1 MSLSRI
7 ENGIQDTRESHDL
20 SAPPH
25 EWPSWPDTLE
35 RLWNRR
41 RRISLWVALGFAI
54 SIVFVTKYCRFEGT
68 VQLMPPDGASSGLS
82 SQVLPMLSKMSGLPN
97 MAGGGLG
104 SLAGDFLGGKSSG
117 ALFSKVLGSRTIQ
130 DSLVERFQLRQ
141 RYWRRYNEDARKILD
156 SNTKIEED
164 KKSGVLTIIV
174 RDADS
179 KMAKDLAN
187 AYVEELDKVIARV
200 STSSARRERMFIEL
214 RLADEKKALEEAEQR
229 FSQFS
234 SSSMALDVPQQIRV
248 TVESAARLQ
257 GELIAARAELEGL
270 RQIYSPENTR
280 VLTLTARVAELERQL
295 RRINSGRADPG
306 GTQDPTFPYPSVK
319 NLPMLGVKWADLY
332 RDSKVHE
339 TVFEMLTQQY
349 EIARIQEAKEIPTVK
364 VLDAAILPEKRH
376 PRPWQI
382 LLAGLVLSTILAF
395 CGVILQDK
403 WEKWDSQDPRRI
415 VLSRVYSG
423 VHSMLPKGLRK
434 SATGDNSYEEN
445 FKQSQR

>member
-1 MSLSRI
+1 MSLSKI
-7 ENGIQDTRESHDL
+7 ENEIQGARENRDL
-20 SAPPH
+20 SESAR
-25 EWPSWPDTLE
+25 EWPSWPDALE
-35 RLWNRR
+35 RLWFRR
-41 RRISLWVALGFAI
+41 RRISIWVALGFVL
-54 SIVFVTKYCRFEGT
+54 SIVLATKYCKFEGT
-68 VQLMPPDGASSGLS
+68 VQLMPPDGASSGLG
-82 SQVLPMLSKMSGLPN
+82 SQLLPMLSRMSGLPN

-104 SLAGDFLGGKSSG
+104 SLAGDLLGGKNSG
-117 ALFSKVLGSRTIQ
+117 ALFAKVLGSRTIQ

-174 RDADS
+174 RDANG

-200 STSSARRERMFIEL
+200 STSSARRERMFIEQ

-234 SSSMALDVPQQIRV
+234 SNSMALDVPQQIRV

-270 RQIYSPENTR
+270 RQTYSLENTR
-280 VLTLTARVAELERQL
+280 VVTLTARVAELERQL

-319 NLPMLGVKWADLY
+319 NLPILGVQWADLY

-349 EIARIQEAKEIPTVK
+349 EIVRIQEAKEIPTVK

-382 LLAGLVLSTILAF
+382 LLAGLLLSTILAC
-395 CGVILQDK
+395 CGVILQGI
-403 WEKWDSQDPRRI
+403 WEKWDSRDPRRI
-415 VLSRVYSG
+415 VLSRAYAG
-423 VHSMLPKGLRK
+423 VRSVLPNRLRK
-434 SATGDNSYEEN
+434 SAEREEN
-445 FKQSQR
+445 KEQKFRQS

>member
-1 MSLSRI
+1 MSLSKI
-7 ENGIQDTRESHDL
+7 ENEIQGARENRDL
-20 SAPPH
+20 SESAR

-35 RLWNRR
+35 RLWFRR
-41 RRISLWVALGFAI
+41 RRISIWVALGFVI
-54 SIVFVTKYCRFEGT
+54 SIVLATKYCKFEGT
-68 VQLMPPDGASSGLS
+68 VQLMPPDGASSGLG
-82 SQVLPMLSKMSGLPN
+82 SQLLPMLSRMSGLPN

-104 SLAGDFLGGKSSG
+104 SLAGDLLGGKNSG
-117 ALFSKVLGSRTIQ
+117 ALFAKVLGSRTIQ

-174 RDADS
+174 RDANG

-200 STSSARRERMFIEL
+200 STSSARRERMFIEQ

-234 SSSMALDVPQQIRV
+234 SNSMALDVPQQIRV

-270 RQIYSPENTR
+270 RQTYSLENTR
-280 VLTLTARVAELERQL
+280 VVTLSARVAELERQL

-319 NLPMLGVKWADLY
+319 NLPILGVQWADLY

-349 EIARIQEAKEIPTVK
+349 EIVRIQEAKEIPTVK

-382 LLAGLVLSTILAF
+382 LLAGLLLSTILAC
-395 CGVILQDK
+395 CGVILQDM
-403 WEKWDSQDPRRI
+403 WEKWNSRDPRRI
-415 VLSRVYSG
+415 VLSRAYAG
-423 VHSMLPKGLRK
+423 VRSVLPNRLRK
-434 SATGDNSYEEN
+434 SAAREEN
-445 FKQSQR
+445 EEQEFRQS

>member
-1 MSLSRI
+1 MSLSKI
-7 ENGIQDTRESHDL
+7 ESEIQDARENRDL
-20 SAPPH
+20 SESPRK
-25 EWPSWPDTLE
+25 WPSWPDTLD

-41 RRISLWVALGFAI
+41 RRISLWVALGFVI
-54 SIVFVTKYCRFEGT
+54 SIVLATKYCKFEGT
-68 VQLMPPDGASSGLS
+68 VQLMPPDGASSGLG
-82 SQVLPMLSKMSGLPN
+82 SQLLPMLSRMSGLPN

-104 SLAGDFLGGKSSG
+104 SLAGDLLGGKTSG
-117 ALFSKVLGSRTIQ
+117 ALFAKVLGSRTIQ
-130 DSLVERFQLRQ
+130 DNLVERFQLRQ

-174 RDADS
+174 RDANG

-187 AYVEELDKVIARV
+187 AYVEELDKVITRV
-200 STSSARRERMFIEL
+200 STSSARRERMFIEQ

-234 SSSMALDVPQQIRV
+234 SNSMVLDVPQQIRV

-270 RQIYSPENTR
+270 RQIYSPENNR
-280 VLTLTARVAELERQL
+280 VVTLSARVAELERQL

-306 GTQDPTFPYPSVK
+306 GVQDPTFPYPSVK
-319 NLPMLGVKWADLY
+319 NLPKLGVKWADLY
-332 RDSKVHE
+332 RESKIHE

-364 VLDAAILPEKRH
+364 VLDAAILPEKRR

-382 LLAGLVLSTILAF
+382 LLAGLVLSTILAC

-403 WEKWDSQDPRRI
+403 WEKWDSRDPRRI
-415 VLSRVYSG
+415 IVSRAYSG
-423 VHSMLPKGLRK
+423 VRSLWPRRLRK
-434 SATGDNSYEEN
+434 PAARDDNDEQD
-445 FKQSQR
+445 FRQS